1 MAAGRDRL
9 EFEEFHDKP
18 IDDGQLMTFP
28 VSSEMKNS
36 GTQSVKVTQSDD
48 RYHLSSTYRIAR
60 WTITIINIYVRSL
73 ACESN
78 VTSIK
83 CWSTLFSSR
92 IINRHLTGA
101 CGTRQ
106 IATKRL
112 HKSITWFQQWIDMVI
127 NNIQQLQ
134 FQPHCMSTC
143 TSSIQIH
150 YRCQIII
157 ILGFTFN
164 NIFIDWQY
172 FDRVSATPKDRT
184 RSLKSNVESIGNH
197 RVNVRV
203 RAAGLNVMNWSRKVL
218 HEIDTDSEHF
228 VWPFVF
234 SSIFKRCKQLNLSS
248 ELTFLACDGPWIRS
262 HCWKVSELGFLFV
275 LIETVRGHTLVPQVS
290 AHVEI

>member
-1 MAAGRDRL
+1 
-9 EFEEFHDKP
+9 
-18 IDDGQLMTFP
+18 
-28 VSSEMKNS
+28 
-36 GTQSVKVTQSDD
+36 
-48 RYHLSSTYRIAR
+48 
-60 WTITIINIYVRSL
+60 
-73 ACESN
+73 
-78 VTSIK
+78 
-83 CWSTLFSSR
+83 
-92 IINRHLTGA
+92 
-101 CGTRQ
+101 
-106 IATKRL
+106 
-112 HKSITWFQQWIDMVI
+112 MVI

-164 NIFIDWQY
+164 NIFIDWQC

-184 RSLKSNVESIGNH
+184 RSLKSNVELIGNH

-275 LIETVRGHTLVPQVS
+275 LIETLRGHTLVPQVS
-290 AHVEI
+290 VHVEI